1 MGANDFQFD
10 KLPWYRQRRLVI
22 ETVVLCRKFMEN
34 PGAREFLDEYEAKA
48 RREGSLSPLLLAA
61 LDEPDPISEPE
72 AAPA

>member
-22 ETVVLCRKFMEN
+22 ETVVLCRKFMEK

-48 RREGSLSPLLLAA
+48 RREGRLSPLLLAA
-61 LDEPDPISEPE
+61 LDEPKTILDSDSV
-72 AAPA
+72 PA